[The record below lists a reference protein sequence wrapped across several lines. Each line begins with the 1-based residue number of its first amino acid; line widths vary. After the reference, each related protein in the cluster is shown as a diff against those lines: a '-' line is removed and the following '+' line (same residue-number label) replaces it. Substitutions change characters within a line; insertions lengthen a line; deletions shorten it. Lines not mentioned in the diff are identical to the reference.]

1 MKTHTNIINELKYL
15 ALGVFIFVVVFM
27 SWNQQP
33 IYTDEAKDFRSV
45 AFIFQN
51 QWARYA
57 NFTVCNNYPSYDINI
72 LFYPAAYIF
81 SIFGSVESYVQLR
94 YSILSLFLVATIFY
108 FIKIVKNNQNKQN
121 RLIGIALLFAMFSGV
136 LVSTVGIFRPEV
148 FILLTLISAI
158 MSVVQVKNSLISIAS
173 FTICILFYSMSL
185 LMHPKSMLM
194 LPILL
199 MAAFVIYI
207 KNRKSG
213 VIFLLITV
221 GISYFGYKM
230 NAAQF
235 IDCPNSPEFNLVLQS
250 WSLNPIQLFASP
262 LIFFKDL
269 LAVIAYTDYNDIFW
283 KMYYRQHYDFGMLP
297 SLNSAPFAG
306 LSNFLYTIV
315 LSSAFILVF
324 LKFKNAWFIIG
335 KRGATSEER
344 LEGLFFLILVL
355 VIISFSIINR
365 VGAWYDKGF
374 WVASFLILAGYPK
387 FIAKAKNINLIK
399 IICLFSILCFTMSSI
414 INIKYMRPILKTDYG
429 TKGILLATSAIKDSN
444 YREVML
450 KCGISGVED
459 GLVIDD
465 EPIFLTSKSK
475 NLTSFNYVIQP
486 LGYEKGLAWI
496 IANKTPAIIG
506 RCDSL
511 IEHIQSSRLKNKFDV
526 HNFGGACCF
535 KNNTLK

>member
-1 MKTHTNIINELKYL
+1 
-15 ALGVFIFVVVFM
+15 
-27 SWNQQP
+27 
-33 IYTDEAKDFRSV
+33 
-45 AFIFQN
+45 
-51 QWARYA
+51 
-57 NFTVCNNYPSYDINI
+57 
-72 LFYPAAYIF
+72 
-81 SIFGSVESYVQLR
+81 
-94 YSILSLFLVATIFY
+94 
-108 FIKIVKNNQNKQN
+108 
-121 RLIGIALLFAMFSGV
+121 
-136 LVSTVGIFRPEV
+136 
-148 FILLTLISAI
+148 
-158 MSVVQVKNSLISIAS
+158 
-173 FTICILFYSMSL
+173 
-185 LMHPKSMLM
+185 
-194 LPILL
+194 
-199 MAAFVIYI
+199 
-207 KNRKSG
+207 
-213 VIFLLITV
+213 
-221 GISYFGYKM
+221 
-230 NAAQF
+230 
-235 IDCPNSPEFNLVLQS
+235 
-250 WSLNPIQLFASP
+250 
-262 LIFFKDL
+262 
-269 LAVIAYTDYNDIFW
+269 
-283 KMYYRQHYDFGMLP
+283 
-297 SLNSAPFAG
+297 
-306 LSNFLYTIV
+306 
-315 LSSAFILVF
+315 LVF